1 MAASVLA
8 FGIAQL
14 HLDGMLIVK
23 GLPLDG
29 SQVIVI
35 TKDGEAQV
43 LNENLSHFTLNLEL
57 QKEYLVSFERPGCV
71 SKQLRFNTNVPISA
85 VNPEGF
91 RFPFQVTLEP
101 SPQGQHIEY
110 AGPVGYIQYDKK
122 LNDFSYS
129 TDYRMLKDDFLAKE
143 LEVVQTK
150 LRSTAAPSSP
160 LTTIPADEHA
170 HGPSASTRSL
180 VRIEPV
186 TPVAPY
192 EVIAPVVS
200 RTAPMVHV
208 LGNSEIPAPGPLSM
222 PEPVPSPMLKQAR
235 EVAPLTEPERP
246 VIAVRAPEP
255 KIDEPTGMETEVQV
269 DSLRVITITRFRK
282 GTDTDEYR
290 RVVSYYGGTTY
301 FCNGYA
307 CSADTYQR
315 EVNR

>member
-8 FGIAQL
+8 FGLAQV
-14 HLDGMLIVK
+14 HLDGVLIVK

-43 LNENLSHFTLNLEL
+43 LTEGLSHFTLNLEL
-57 QKEYLVSFERPGCV
+57 QKDYLVSFERPGCV
-71 SKQLRFNTNVPISA
+71 SKQLRFNTNVPLNA
-85 VNPEGF
+85 VDPEGF
-91 RFPFQVTLEP
+91 RFPFEVTLEP
-101 SPQGQHIEY
+101 SPEGQHIEY

-129 TDYRMLKDDFLAKE
+129 TDYRMLKDNFLAKE

-150 LRSTAAPSSP
+150 LRSTAV
-160 LTTIPADEHA
+160 TTPTLITVSANEHA

-180 VRIEPV
+180 VRIEQV

-208 LGNSEIPAPGPLSM
+208 LGNSEIPAPPHPM
-222 PEPVPSPMLKQAR
+222 PEPVPSPVLKQAR
-235 EVAPLTEPERP
+235 EVAPVPEPERS
-246 VIAVRAPEP
+246 VVRVEAPEP
-255 KIDEPTGMETEVQV
+255 KFDEATGMEKEVQV
-269 DSLRVITITRFRK
+269 DSLRVTTIIRFRK
-282 GTDTDEYR
+282 GTSTDEYR